1 MAMDEQESSPGGD
14 SPQNI
19 PELRAG
25 DYQDI
30 FEHAA
35 DGWLVLRGGQCVAC
49 NAQAEVLF
57 GRNRSGLLG
66 RNVFSFSPARQG
78 DGNASSAL
86 VSRYL
91 EAAQRG
97 LQQRF
102 DWHFVRFD
110 GTPFVGEVGL
120 NRVSL
125 GQESCLLATVR
136 DVTARRQEERKLR
149 ESEQEF
155 KAIIANMLDTYYQ
168 TDLDGRLTRVSPAVE
183 GLLGFS
189 PENIIGL
196 HVGELYIDHNSRERF
211 LRALREHGGELID
224 YEIQLRRHDRRLVW
238 VSLNARYRRD
248 RRGRIT
254 GVEGTVRDI
263 SERKRIE
270 AEMRKLSTMLDQM
283 ADTVIVTDRHG
294 VVEYVNPSFEKSTG
308 YSREEVLGSRRWLF
322 RSDAIDPKHYEWMWK
337 TIGAG
342 HVFSDLLVG
351 RRKDGALFYEEHTIT
366 PVKDE
371 RGHITHYIATG
382 KDVTK
387 RMQSLGRIQY
397 PASRDALTELPNR
410 ALFTDRLNHAVTRCK
425 DDGGVIGVLLID
437 VDSFKTVNETLSKD
451 VGDQAL
457 RALSERLARCVRDS
471 DTVARVGGD
480 EFAVILERLP
490 SLDYIAPVVRKI
502 LNVLSRPFELGGR
515 SFQMT
520 TSIGI
525 SLFPNDGDDSA
536 TLIKNADVALYRAR
550 EQGQHSYKFYSPDIS
565 VKAFERLSLEL
576 NLRRALE
583 NDEFMAFFQPQ
594 INCSTNEVEA
604 VEALLR
610 WRHPDLGLV
619 SPGDFIPILDDT
631 DLIVPLGEWIIRQAC
646 QQAKIWQQSGYDPFT
661 VSVNLTASQF
671 YSPGL
676 VELICNVLQETE
688 LAPRWLE
695 LEVQEG
701 VLAQHEKDAVRL
713 CAKLGDLGVGVAVD
727 DFGTGLTSLAN
738 LQRFQIRK
746 VKIDRTFVGDAIK
759 DPADAAIVKAIVAVS
774 KAFGM
779 RAVAEGVESE
789 EQRDFLMDQGC
800 ELMQGFLFTPPR
812 AAPELQRLLRRR
824 PG

>member
-1 MAMDEQESSPGGD
+1 MDEQDPAGGGESERSI
-14 SPQNI
+14 PQ
-19 PELRAG
+19 LVAS
-25 DYQDI
+25 DYEDI
-30 FEHAA
+30 FEQATDA
-35 DGWLVLRGGQCVAC
+35 WLVLRAGRCIAC

-57 GRNRSGLLG
+57 GRNRGGLLG
-66 RNVFSFSPARQG
+66 RNVFSFSPSRQA
-78 DGNASSAL
+78 DGSASPST
-86 VSRYL
+86 VTRHL

-97 LQQRF
+97 LSQRF
-102 DWHFVRFD
+102 DWQFVRFD

-120 NRVSL
+120 NRINL
-125 GQESCLLATVR
+125 GQESCLLATIR
-136 DVTARRQEERKLR
+136 DTTARRQAERKLK
-149 ESEQEF
+149 ESEQEY

-168 TDLDGRLTRVSPAVE
+168 TDLEGRLTRVSPAVE
-183 GLLGFS
+183 TLLGFQ
-189 PENIIGL
+189 PNNIIGL

-211 LRALREHGGELID
+211 LRALRERGGELVD
-224 YEIQLRRHDRRLVW
+224 YEIQLRRHDRRLLW

-248 RRGRIT
+248 SRGKVV

-263 SERKRIE
+263 SERKRVE

-283 ADTVIVTDRHG
+283 ADSVIVTDRHG
-294 VVEYVNPSFEKSTG
+294 VVEYVNPAFEKCTG
-308 YSREEVLGSRRWLF
+308 YTRDEVLGSRRWLF

-337 TIGAG
+337 TISAG
-342 HVFSDLLVG
+342 HIFSDLLVG
-351 RRKDGALFYEEHTIT
+351 RRKDGSLFYEDHTIT

-371 RGHITHYIATG
+371 RGNIAHFIATG
-382 KDVTK
+382 KDVTL

-397 PASRDALTELPNR
+397 PASKDALTELPNR
-410 ALFTDRLNHAVTRCK
+410 ALFTDRLNHALARCK

-437 VDSFKTVNETLSKD
+437 VDRFKTINETLSKD

-457 RALSERLARCVRDS
+457 RALSERLSRCVRDS
-471 DTVARVGGD
+471 DTVARIGGD

-490 SLDYIAPVVRKI
+490 TVDFIAPVVRKI
-502 LNVLSRPFELGGR
+502 LNVLARPFELGGR

-536 TLIKNADVALYRAR
+536 TLMKNADVALYRAR

-565 VKAFERLSLEL
+565 VKAFERLSLEV

-583 NDEFMAFFQPQ
+583 NNEFMAFFQPQ
-594 INCSTNEVEA
+594 FNCTTNEVEG

-631 DLIVPLGEWIIRQAC
+631 ELIVPLGEWMIRQAC
-646 QQAKIWQQSGYDPFT
+646 QQAKIWQQSGYEPFV

-671 YSPGL
+671 YAPGL
-676 VELICNVLQETE
+676 VELICNVLQEVE

-695 LEVQEG
+695 LELQES
-701 VLAQHEKDAVRL
+701 VLAQHEREAVSL
-713 CAKLGDLGVGVAVD
+713 CGKLTDLGISLTLD
-727 DFGTGLTSLAN
+727 DFGTGVTSLAN
-738 LQRFQIRK
+738 LQRFFIRK
-746 VKIDRTFVGDAIK
+746 VKIDRSFIGDAIK
-759 DPADAAIVKAIVAVS
+759 DPADAAIIKAIIAVS
-774 KAFGM
+774 EAMGL

-789 EQRDFLMDQGC
+789 EQKAFLLEHGC
-800 ELMQGFLFTPPR
+800 EIMQGFLFTPPR

-824 PG
+824 ST